1 MVYYNM
7 IYKKKENKTSGT
19 NVPAKKPLDNNNST
33 LKSNDND
40 NNIGSGFLN
49 SIIQGFALGTG
60 SQLASRTIDSVLG
73 NKKIEIDNNKCL
85 KESELYLKCLEN
97 NEKNSCNDFF
107 NLLENCKK
115 S

>member
-7 IYKKKENKTSGT
+7 VHKRKLVSS
-19 NVPAKKPLDNNNST
+19 VPVKKPLDNNNST
-33 LKSNDND
+33 LKNND
-40 NNIGSGFLN
+40 NNVGSGFLN

-60 SQLASRTIDSVLG
+60 SQLASRTIDSVFG
-73 NKKIEIDNNKCL
+73 NKKIEIENNNKCF
-85 KESELYLKCLEN
+85 KESELYLNCLEN
-97 NEKNSCNDFF
+97 NEKNSCIDFF

>member
-1 MVYYNM
+1 MVY
-7 IYKKKENKTSGT
+7 KKNKNKTSESSDPSAT
-19 NVPAKKPLDNNNST
+19 KSLDNNNST
-33 LKSNDND
+33 LRSYDN
-40 NNIGSGFLN
+40 NNIGSGFLS

-73 NKKIEIDNNKCL
+73 NKKIEIENNNKCL

-97 NEKNSCNDFF
+97 NEKNSCIDFF